1 MDRAAAGERAARR
14 ERGVCSC
21 SEGLLPPGLGAAGAV
36 TLKATPWGSS
46 SEDIKVATVNP
57 ESTDCARLADLGG
70 CSGEVVLYLFVKRR
84 DVFSLRGKSA
94 VEFVFST
101 SRLQYQSQQLC
112 KKLDVGQSHGQLR
125 VLDYY
130 SGYQRTC
137 HGA

>member
-14 ERGVCSC
+14 ERGVCSG
-21 SEGLLPPGLGAAGAV
+21 SEGLL
-36 TLKATPWGSS
+36 
-46 SEDIKVATVNP
+46 DIKVATVNP